1 MSALSIAR
9 STTVLASLGILI
21 LLAGCSGQQLSSS
34 VGDESMMEG
43 PSAEVG
49 AAEPAPEPFAATEP
63 EVEETYYY
71 EETYMGVEPEA
82 GVEEAFV
89 WDTEPM
95 VEAVPEPEFEES
107 YLGEPEFPMGM
118 EMEPGPLE
126 EEFAPESEPQF
137 EEPFMAEPEPG
148 PMEEEMVAAVEP
160 EPMIEEFQPE
170 PELKSVSLDNVYF
183 DFDRFSIRSDARIT
197 LETNARR
204 LREQDDLT
212 ITIEGHCDE
221 RGTIA
226 YNLVLG
232 ERRADTAM
240 RYLIGLGIPEHR
252 IHIVS
257 YGKERPVCSESEEG
271 CWQLNRRA
279 HFAY

>member
-160 EPMIEEFQPE
+160 EPMVEEFQPE
-170 PELKSVSLDNVYF
+170 PAFEPVSLDDVYF
-183 DFDRFSIRSDARIT
+183 DFDRFSVRSDARNALEINALRLQDRDDWT
-197 LETNARR
+197 L
-204 LREQDDLT
+204 
-212 ITIEGHCDE
+212 TIEGHADE

-232 ERRADTAM
+232 ERRAEAVK
-240 RYLIGLGIPEHR
+240 RYLEDLGLPGYKID
-252 IHIVS
+252 IVS
-257 YGKERPVCSESEEG
+257 YGKERPFCTDYSED
-271 CWQLNRRA
+271 CWQENRRA
-279 HFAY
+279 HFVY

>member
-1 MSALSIAR
+1 
-9 STTVLASLGILI
+9 
-21 LLAGCSGQQLSSS
+21 
-34 VGDESMMEG
+34 
-43 PSAEVG
+43 
-49 AAEPAPEPFAATEP
+49 
-63 EVEETYYY
+63 
-71 EETYMGVEPEA
+71 
-82 GVEEAFV
+82 
-89 WDTEPM
+89 
-95 VEAVPEPEFEES
+95 
-107 YLGEPEFPMGM
+107 
-118 EMEPGPLE
+118 
-126 EEFAPESEPQF
+126 
-137 EEPFMAEPEPG
+137 
-148 PMEEEMVAAVEP
+148 MEEELVAAVESELMFEEEMEP